1 MFQFCIFSNCFLFVN
16 MTATGVATL
25 LGRQL
30 FSIRVPQRCSPLAV
44 WTQLRNKSDATDVG
58 WDYETE
64 RKTFSLKAPEYYNF
78 ARDVVDKWAEKEK
91 VIIIASKVRKG
102 QRSATFIYLTFI
114 NYSNA
119 LQMQSEV

>member
-1 MFQFCIFSNCFLFVN
+1 
-16 MTATGVATL
+16 MTATGVGTL

-91 VIIIASKVRKG
+91 VIIAASNFHLSNIHKLIIIGPLVEIAKIS
-102 QRSATFIYLTFI
+102 
-114 NYSNA
+114 
-119 LQMQSEV
+119 M

>member
-1 MFQFCIFSNCFLFVN
+1 
-16 MTATGVATL
+16 MTATGVGTL

-30 FSIRVPQRCSPLAV
+30 FSIRVRQRCSSLAV
-44 WTQLRNKSDATDVG
+44 WAQLRNKSDATDIG

-91 VIIIASKVRKG
+91 VIIAASNFHLSNIHKLIIIGPLVEIAK
-102 QRSATFIYLTFI
+102 
-114 NYSNA
+114 
-119 LQMQSEV
+119 SECECKCT